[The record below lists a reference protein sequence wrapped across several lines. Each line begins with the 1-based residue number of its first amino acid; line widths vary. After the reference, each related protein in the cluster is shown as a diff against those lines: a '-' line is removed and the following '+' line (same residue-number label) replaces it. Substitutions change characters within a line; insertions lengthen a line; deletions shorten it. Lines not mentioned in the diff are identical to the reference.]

1 MRFNG
6 LQKLQGEESWV
17 FEGIHHVAIICCDY
31 EKSKIFYTKILG
43 LDVIAENYR
52 ADRESH
58 KLDLALANG
67 NQLEIFS
74 FPDAPRRQTRPE
86 ALGLRHLAFS
96 VASVQETA
104 DYLQS
109 CGVEVE
115 PIRLDE
121 YTGKKFTFFQD
132 PDGLPLEIYE
142 H

>member
-1 MRFNG
+1 M
-6 LQKLQGEESWV
+6 

-31 EKSKIFYTKILG
+31 EKLKIFYTKILG

-52 ADRESH
+52 ADRESY
-58 KLDLALANG
+58 KLDWHW
-67 NQLEIFS
+67 
-74 FPDAPRRQTRPE
+74 QTAINWKFFHSPM
-86 ALGLRHLAFS
+86 LP
-96 VASVQETA
+96 A

-121 YTGKKFTFFQD
+121 YTGRKFTFFQD
-132 PDGLPLEIYE
+132 PDVLPLEIYE